1 MRGLKIPSKK
11 KMSINKVVEF
21 RKPNEIYIPLICGND
36 TDITIIPKVGSYV
49 YKGDIVGNN
58 KDKVKRFIHS
68 PVSGKVK
75 SIENKMML
83 NGTSVKCLIIEND
96 FKEQVTE
103 IKGVKDNIN
112 EYSKKEFIDIIKKA
126 GVYGMSG
133 DGFPTYIKYD
143 TNKKIKLLIVN
154 AVECEPYLTADY
166 INLKNKIK
174 EILETIDAIMEI
186 NKIDNCIIGVK
197 KSNKDLIKFINQY
210 VGTYLNIKVVKVPD
224 LYPMGWE
231 RSLVKATTGLS
242 YDKLPI
248 EKNIIVNNI
257 TTIYS
262 IYRVLKTGLPVLER
276 VITLSG
282 EGFIEPTNILVKL
295 GTPIEEILEHFKLK
309 DQELVLIS
317 GGPMMGVNFP
327 STNTMVT
334 KEMTAIV
341 ALPPLE
347 RIETLCIRCG
357 KCIKVCPA
365 GLYPVLIKD
374 CRFNQKKLNKLMP
387 DKCVECGLCSYICPA
402 RIDLRQIIKDSKD
415 IMKGED

>member
-1 MRGLKIPSKK
+1 
-11 KMSINKVVEF
+11 
-21 RKPNEIYIPLICGND
+21 
-36 TDITIIPKVGSYV
+36 
-49 YKGDIVGNN
+49 
-58 KDKVKRFIHS
+58 
-68 PVSGKVK
+68 
-75 SIENKMML
+75 
-83 NGTSVKCLIIEND
+83 
-96 FKEQVTE
+96 
-103 IKGVKDNIN
+103 
-112 EYSKKEFIDIIKKA
+112 
-126 GVYGMSG
+126 
-133 DGFPTYIKYD
+133 
-143 TNKKIKLLIVN
+143 
-154 AVECEPYLTADY
+154 
-166 INLKNKIK
+166 
-174 EILETIDAIMEI
+174 MEI

-347 RIETLCIRCG
+347 RIETSCIRCG